1 MEKPRIVILD
11 GYVANSGDL
20 SWREI
25 ASQGELT
32 VYDRTS
38 PDEVIAR
45 CSGATA
51 VFTNKVII
59 DADTIAALPDLK
71 FIGVLATGYNNV
83 DIEAARRTGI
93 VVSNVPA
100 YSTMSVA
107 QLVFAMLLTICN
119 RVSDYSASVAAGRW
133 ASCDDFSY
141 RLGPIEELDGKT
153 MAVYGLGNIGRRVA
167 AIADAFGMHVVS
179 CTSQPAENLP
189 PYIEKVSRDEMFRR
203 ADVLSLNAPLT
214 ATNRHFVN
222 AATIALMKPT
232 AIVINTARGP
242 LVDEE
247 ALADAL
253 FQAQRSDAR
262 LVRRH
267 GLADALASG
276 RLAFAAVDVLA
287 VEPPRQGSPLIG
299 LDNCIVT
306 PHVAWQS
313 TDARRRLLDV
323 SAANLR
329 AFLAGAPQNVVN

>member
-20 SWREI
+20 SWHEI

-59 DADTIAALPDLK
+59 DSDTIAALPDLK

-83 DIEAARRTGI
+83 DIEAARRAGI
-93 VVSNVPA
+93 IVSNVPA

-119 RVSDYSASVAAGRW
+119 RVSDYSASVGAGRW

-242 LVDEE
+242 LVDE
-247 ALADAL
+247 DA
-253 FQAQRSDAR
+253 
-262 LVRRH
+262 
-267 GLADALASG
+267 LADALASG

-299 LDNCIVT
+299 LGNCIVT

>member
-59 DADTIAALPDLK
+59 DADTIAALHDLK

-167 AIADAFGMHVVS
+167 AIADAFGMRVVS

-253 FQAQRSDAR
+253 
-262 LVRRH
+262 
-267 GLADALASG
+267 ASG

>member
-20 SWREI
+20 SWHEI

-59 DADTIAALPDLK
+59 DAETIAALPDLK

-83 DIEAARRTGI
+83 DIEAARRAGI
-93 VVSNVPA
+93 IVSNVPA

-119 RVSDYSASVAAGRW
+119 RVSDYSASVSAGRW

-167 AIADAFGMHVVS
+167 AIAAAFGMRVVS

-189 PYIEKVSRDEMFRR
+189 PYIGKVSRDEMFRR

-222 AATIALMKPT
+222 ASTIALMKPT

-242 LVDEE
+242 LVDE
-247 ALADAL
+247 DA
-253 FQAQRSDAR
+253 
-262 LVRRH
+262 
-267 GLADALASG
+267 LADALASG

>member
-20 SWREI
+20 SWHEI

-59 DADTIAALPDLK
+59 DAETIAALPDLK

-83 DIEAARRTGI
+83 DIEAARRAGI
-93 VVSNVPA
+93 IVSNVPA

-119 RVSDYSASVAAGRW
+119 RVSDYSASVGAGRW

-167 AIADAFGMHVVS
+167 AIAAAFGMHVVS

-189 PYIEKVSRDEMFRR
+189 PYIDKVSRDEMFRR

-222 AATIALMKPT
+222 ASTIALMKQT

-242 LVDEE
+242 LVDE
-247 ALADAL
+247 DA
-253 FQAQRSDAR
+253 
-262 LVRRH
+262 
-267 GLADALASG
+267 LADALASG

>member
-20 SWREI
+20 SWQGI
-25 ASQGELT
+25 ASQGNLL
-32 VYDRTS
+32 VYDRTAT
-38 PDEVIAR
+38 DEVIAR
-45 CSGATA
+45 CAGATA

-107 QLVFAMLLTICN
+107 QHVFAMLLTICN

-214 ATNRHFVN
+214 ATNRHFIN

-232 AIVINTARGP
+232 AIVINTSRGP

-247 ALADAL
+247 A
-253 FQAQRSDAR
+253 
-262 LVRRH
+262 
-267 GLADALASG
+267 LADALASG

-329 AFLAGAPQNVVN
+329 AFLAGAPQNVVS

>member
-20 SWREI
+20 SWHEI

-32 VYDRTS
+32 VYDRTL

-83 DIEAARRTGI
+83 DIEAARRAGI
-93 VVSNVPA
+93 IVSNVPA

-119 RVSDYSASVAAGRW
+119 RVSDYSASVGAGRW

-167 AIADAFGMHVVS
+167 AIAAAFGMRVVS

-189 PYIEKVSRDEMFRR
+189 PYIEKVSHDEMFRR

-222 AATIALMKPT
+222 ASTIALMKPT

-242 LVDEE
+242 LVDE
-247 ALADAL
+247 DA
-253 FQAQRSDAR
+253 
-262 LVRRH
+262 
-267 GLADALASG
+267 LADALASG

>member
-11 GYVANSGDL
+11 AYVANSGDL
-20 SWREI
+20 SWNEI

-38 PDEVIAR
+38 PDEVIAH

-59 DADTIAALPDLK
+59 DADTIASLPDLK

-83 DIEAARRTGI
+83 DIEAARRAGI
-93 VVSNVPA
+93 IVSNVPA

-119 RVSDYSASVAAGRW
+119 RVSDYSASVSAGRW
-133 ASCDDFSY
+133 TSCDDFSY

-167 AIADAFGMHVVS
+167 AIAAAFGMRVVS

-222 AATIALMKPT
+222 ASTIALMKPT
-232 AIVINTARGP
+232 AVVINTARGP
-242 LVDEE
+242 LVDE
-247 ALADAL
+247 DA
-253 FQAQRSDAR
+253 
-262 LVRRH
+262 
-267 GLADALASG
+267 LADALASG
-276 RLAFAAVDVLA
+276 RLAFAAVDVLD

>member
-20 SWREI
+20 SWHEI

-32 VYDRTS
+32 VYDHTS

-253 FQAQRSDAR
+253 
-262 LVRRH
+262 
-267 GLADALASG
+267 ASG

>member
-59 DADTIAALPDLK
+59 DADTIAALHDLK

-253 FQAQRSDAR
+253 
-262 LVRRH
+262 
-267 GLADALASG
+267 ASG

>member
-20 SWREI
+20 SWQEI

-59 DADTIAALPDLK
+59 DADTIASLPDLK

-83 DIEAARRTGI
+83 DIEAARRAGI

-119 RVSDYSASVAAGRW
+119 RVSDYSASVSAGRW
-133 ASCDDFSY
+133 TSCDDFSY

-167 AIADAFGMHVVS
+167 AIAAAFGMRVVS

-253 FQAQRSDAR
+253 
-262 LVRRH
+262 
-267 GLADALASG
+267 ASG

>member
-20 SWREI
+20 SWHEI

-32 VYDRTS
+32 VYDRTL

-59 DADTIAALPDLK
+59 DAETIAALPDLK

-83 DIEAARRTGI
+83 DIEAARRAGI
-93 VVSNVPA
+93 IVSNVPA

-119 RVSDYSASVAAGRW
+119 RVSDYSASVGAGRW

-167 AIADAFGMHVVS
+167 AIAAAFGMHVVS

-222 AATIALMKPT
+222 ASTIALMKQT

-242 LVDEE
+242 LVDED
-247 ALADAL
+247 ALA
-253 FQAQRSDAR
+253 
-262 LVRRH
+262 
-267 GLADALASG
+267 GALASG

-329 AFLAGAPQNVVN
+329 AFFAGAPQNVVN

>member
-20 SWREI
+20 SWHEI

-222 AATIALMKPT
+222 ASTIALMKPT

-242 LVDEE
+242 LVDE
-247 ALADAL
+247 DA
-253 FQAQRSDAR
+253 
-262 LVRRH
+262 
-267 GLADALASG
+267 LADALASG

-287 VEPPRQGSPLIG
+287 VEPPRHGSPLIG

>member
-11 GYVANSGDL
+11 AYVANSGDL
-20 SWREI
+20 SWNEI

-59 DADTIAALPDLK
+59 DADTIASLPDLK

-83 DIEAARRTGI
+83 DIEAARRAGI
-93 VVSNVPA
+93 IVSNVPA

-167 AIADAFGMHVVS
+167 AIAAAFGMRVVS
-179 CTSQPAENLP
+179 CTSQPAENLS

-222 AATIALMKPT
+222 ASTIALMKPT

-242 LVDEE
+242 LVDE
-247 ALADAL
+247 
-253 FQAQRSDAR
+253 
-262 LVRRH
+262 
-267 GLADALASG
+267 DALALDPLVEFLDVDYLAHISMISYVSPHIG
-276 RLAFAAVDVLA
+276 RLPKEAK
-287 VEPPRQGSPLIG
+287 R
-299 LDNCIVT
+299 
-306 PHVAWQS
+306 
-313 TDARRRLLDV
+313 
-323 SAANLR
+323 
-329 AFLAGAPQNVVN
+329 FLNG

>member
-253 FQAQRSDAR
+253 
-262 LVRRH
+262 
-267 GLADALASG
+267 ASG

>member
-1 MEKPRIVILD
+1 MEKPLIVILD

-20 SWREI
+20 SWHEI

-45 CSGATA
+45 CSAATA

-222 AATIALMKPT
+222 AATIAMMKPT

-242 LVDEE
+242 LVDE
-247 ALADAL
+247 DA
-253 FQAQRSDAR
+253 
-262 LVRRH
+262 
-267 GLADALASG
+267 LADALASG